1 MKNIVA
7 TLALCACCTTG
18 LMAQHDHSKP
28 AESSEMNHVMFQDEK
43 LSNAYGAYVQL
54 KDAFVTSDHATAR
67 TAAGA
72 LQASLAGVANSSKAS
87 EIAASINK
95 SSSLEEQRKF
105 FSTLSDEMAKLVKAG
120 KLSMGSIYLE
130 YCPMANNNAGAF
142 WLSNEKEIKNPYF
155 GDRMLRCGSVK
166 ETIH

>member
-1 MKNIVA
+1 MKNTLA
-7 TLALCACCTTG
+7 TLALCACCSTG
-18 LMAQHDHSKP
+18 LMAQHDHNKP
-28 AESSEMNHVMFQDEK
+28 VASNEMNHIMFQDEK
-43 LSNAYGAYVQL
+43 MSNAYGAYVLL
-54 KDAFVTSDHATAR
+54 KDAFVASDNAKAKD
-67 TAAGA
+67 AAGE
-72 LQASLAGVANSSKAS
+72 LQKSLTGVANSSKAS

-95 SSSLEEQRKF
+95 SSSLEEQRKSF
-105 FSTLSDEMAKLVKAG
+105 RSLSDEMAKLVKAG

-155 GDRMLRCGSVK
+155 GDMMLKCGSVK